1 MVEYKL
7 TKMEGKMLYNFLG
20 KVLNHF
26 ELALKEF
33 GLYAE
38 TLCVYDMLDT
48 NDFNKLKFDNRDDII
63 SCMTSLNFCIGYTD
77 LIEIENLVEVDE
89 LISRILINLY
99 EKI

>member
-1 MVEYKL
+1 MLEYKL
-7 TKMEGKMLYNFLG
+7 RKEEGKMLHSLLG

-33 GLYAE
+33 ELYAE

-48 NDFNKLKFDNRDDII
+48 NDFEKLEFENRDDVV
-63 SCMTSLNFCIGYTD
+63 SCMTSLNFCISYTD
-77 LIEIENLVEVDE
+77 FVEIENLVEVDE
-89 LISRILINLY
+89 LISRMLIDLY

>member
-7 TKMEGKMLYNFLG
+7 TKEEGKMLYDFLG

-33 GLYAE
+33 ELYVE

-48 NDFNKLKFDNRDDII
+48 NDFKKLEFENRDDVV

-89 LISRILINLY
+89 LISRILIDLY

>member
-7 TKMEGKMLYNFLG
+7 TKEEGKMLYNFLG

-33 GLYAE
+33 KLYAE

-48 NDFNKLKFDNRDDII
+48 NDFKKLEFGNRDDVV

-89 LISRILINLY
+89 LISRILIDLY
-99 EKI
+99 EEI

>member
-7 TKMEGKMLYNFLG
+7 TKEEGKMLYDFLG

-26 ELALKEF
+26 ELALKQF

-48 NDFNKLKFDNRDDII
+48 NDFKKLEFENRDDVV

-77 LIEIENLVEVDE
+77 LIEIEKLIELDE
-89 LISRILINLY
+89 LISRMLIDLY

>member
-7 TKMEGKMLYNFLG
+7 TKEEGKMLYDFLG
-20 KVLNHF
+20 KVLNRF
-26 ELALKEF
+26 ELAFKEF

-38 TLCVYDMLDT
+38 TLCMYDVLDT
-48 NDFNKLKFDNRDDII
+48 NDFKKLEFENRDDVV

-89 LISRILINLY
+89 LISRILIDLY
-99 EKI
+99 EEI

>member
-99 EKI
+99 EEI

>member
-7 TKMEGKMLYNFLG
+7 TKEEGKMLYDFLG

-26 ELALKEF
+26 ELALKQF

-48 NDFNKLKFDNRDDII
+48 NDFKKLEFENRDDVV

-89 LISRILINLY
+89 LISRILIDLY

>member
-7 TKMEGKMLYNFLG
+7 TKEEGKMLYNFLG

-48 NDFNKLKFDNRDDII
+48 NDFEKLEFENRDDVV

-77 LIEIENLVEVDE
+77 LIEIESLVEIDE
-89 LISRILINLY
+89 LISRILIDLY
-99 EKI
+99 EEI